1 MTRAQANLPALA
13 IALLLVVASVAA
25 AIGLAG
31 SAFAGANTDPADSRL
46 AASVSERLVAAD
58 GPLTVRANV
67 LSRAAVANA
76 SANIDGVVPGD
87 AAVRVTLDGESVAER
102 GNPTGGAT
110 MRRVVL
116 VADATQR
123 ELSPTFDDTAEVTL
137 PRRTGNATL
146 TFDTGTA
153 NVTTVRANDRVVL
166 RDTGGLDGAY
176 DVDLARYDTVT
187 LAFDADG
194 ELAPGSV
201 TIAYRVETTTKAVLG
216 VTVDA

>member
-13 IALLLVVASVAA
+13 IALLLVIASVAA

-46 AASVSERLVAAD
+46 AASVAERLVAAD

-76 SANIDGVVPGD
+76 STNLNSVLPGG
-87 AAVRVTLDGESVAER
+87 AAVRVSLDGETLAER
-102 GNPTGGAT
+102 GNPAGGAT

-116 VADATQR
+116 VADASQR
-123 ELSPTFDDTAEVTL
+123 ELTPAFDDSAEVTL
-137 PRRTGNATL
+137 PRRTGSAML
-146 TFDTGTA
+146 AFDTGTA

-166 RDTGGLDGAY
+166 RDEAGLDGTY
-176 DVDLARYDTVT
+176 DVGLSRYDTVT
-187 LAFDADG
+187 LTFDVDG

-201 TIAYRVETTTKAVLG
+201 TVAYRVETTTKAVLG

>member
-46 AASVSERLVAAD
+46 AASAAERLVTAN

-76 SANIDGVVPGD
+76 SANLDRLLPG
-87 AAVRVTLDGESVAER
+87 ATAVRVTLDGETVAER

-116 VADATQR
+116 VADASQR
-123 ELSPTFDDTAEVTL
+123 ELSPAFDGSMEVTL
-137 PRRTGNATL
+137 PRRTGSATL

-153 NVTTVRANDRVVL
+153 NVTAVRANDRVVL
-166 RDTGGLDGAY
+166 HDEGGLDGAY

-187 LAFDADG
+187 LAFDTDG